1 LQRLYAGLL
10 LFSQLKFTNCLAIDF
25 EAIRDDIIRS
35 PESEELASYEEYS
48 RRELPRFFRSAL
60 EAAIADEAQPL
71 EERLRSRLVGMIQD
85 CQDRV
90 FSAYKSRRG
99 SGSPPSHAVVENTPL
114 AQLSSPLHV
123 RHENADALEGTVN
136 VVGILEKFYER
147 PPPRIH
153 LQPDSDAV
161 LGSSISNVIELDPP
175 AHSGYAS
182 GLSAHNS
189 QSPSVE
195 RMSVSGTITASS
207 LQTQQFPDTPLLPED
222 FIAGVN
228 NPFLCKNSIDEPFH
242 IYESGSIPPPALI
255 EDAGELDEKLDNF
268 DFDKWM
274 QDAQ

>member
-1 LQRLYAGLL
+1 
-10 LFSQLKFTNCLAIDF
+10 LAIDF
-25 EAIRDDIIRS
+25 ETIHDDIIRS

-48 RRELPRFFRSAL
+48 RRELPRFFRNAL

-99 SGSPPSHAVVENTPL
+99 SGSPSSHAVENTPL

-123 RHENADALEGTVN
+123 RHEKIDTLEGTVK
-136 VVGILEKFYER
+136 VVGVLETFYER
-147 PPPRIH
+147 PPLRIH
-153 LQPDSDAV
+153 LQPGSDAV
-161 LGSSISNVIELDPP
+161 LGSSISNAMELNPSP
-175 AHSGYAS
+175 HLSYAR

-207 LQTQQFPDTPLLPED
+207 LQTQQFPDTPQLSED
-222 FIAGVN
+222 FIAGVYH
-228 NPFLCKNSIDEPFH
+228 PFLCKNDADEPFH
-242 IYESGSIPPPALI
+242 IYESGSIPQPVLI
-255 EDAGELDEKLDNF
+255 EDSCELDEKLGDF